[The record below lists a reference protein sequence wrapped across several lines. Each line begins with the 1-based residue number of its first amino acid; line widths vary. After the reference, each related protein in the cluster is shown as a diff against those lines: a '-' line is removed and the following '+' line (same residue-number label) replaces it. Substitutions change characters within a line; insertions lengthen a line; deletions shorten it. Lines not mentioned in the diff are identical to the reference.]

1 MRSAAP
7 FVIHIQREGGL
18 TMTVSKTT
26 KTAPG
31 LRLAKRVWRS
41 FAEAGIFAPA
51 QVSLEHQ
58 HLARRYVLRGVEA
71 GGAVAAVGH
80 YVTFAAADGQPLCY
94 LHPLD
99 AVGVNGVH
107 AVVVAQTLVRVE
119 VFRSGHTYQ
128 VLISRHSVGEVRNG
142 RRPSIETAVLFK
154 GLDGYLNLE
163 LWGRDK
169 ARAGSVLPQ
178 FYTPGGELMDFPAA
192 FESAMLA
199 ATKAAGCIG
208 CRHSHYLVA
217 DSGVCVAPREGAPTS
232 AALTTT
238 APCVQEAL

>member
-58 HLARRYVLRGVEA
+58 HLTHRYVVRGVEA
-71 GGAVAAVGH
+71 GGAVAAIGH
-80 YVTFAAADGQPLCY
+80 YVTFAGADGEPLGY

-107 AVVVAQTLVRVE
+107 AVVVAATLVRVE
-119 VFRSGHTYQ
+119 VFRTGHTYQ
-128 VLISRHSVGEVRNG
+128 VLLSKHAVGEIRNG
-142 RRPSIETAVLFK
+142 RRPSIETEVLFK

-163 LWGRDK
+163 LWGRDR
-169 ARAGSVLPQ
+169 ARAGSALPQ
-178 FYTPGGELMDFPAA
+178 FYTPGGELMEIPAA
-192 FESAMLA
+192 FESAILG
-199 ATKAAGCIG
+199 ATRGAVCIG

-217 DSGVCVAPREGAPTS
+217 DSSVPPRDRERSSVVLPVPAS
-232 AALTTT
+232 
-238 APCVQEAL
+238 CVQEALG

>member
-58 HLARRYVLRGVEA
+58 HLAQRYVVRGVEA
-71 GGAVAAVGH
+71 GGAVAQLGH
-80 YVTFAAADGQPLCY
+80 YVTFAGADGEPLGY

-107 AVVVAQTLVRVE
+107 AVVVAATLVRVE
-119 VFRSGHTYQ
+119 VFRTGHTYQ
-128 VLISRHSVGEVRNG
+128 VLISKHSVGEVRNG
-142 RRPSIETAVLFK
+142 RRPSIETEVLFK
-154 GLDGYLNLE
+154 GLDGYLELE

-169 ARAGSVLPQ
+169 ARAGELLPQ
-178 FYTPGGELMDFPAA
+178 FYTPGGELMKIPGA
-192 FESAMLA
+192 FELAMLGA
-199 ATKAAGCIG
+199 ATGACCIG
-208 CRHSHYLVA
+208 CRHSHYLV
-217 DSGVCVAPREGAPTS
+217 DGSS
-232 AALTTT
+232 AARREDGRPSAVLPVT
-238 APCVQEAL
+238 APCVQEALR

>member
-1 MRSAAP
+1 
-7 FVIHIQREGGL
+7 
-18 TMTVSKTT
+18 MTVSKTT

-58 HLARRYVLRGVEA
+58 HLAQRYVVRGVEA
-71 GGAVAAVGH
+71 GGAVAAIGH
-80 YVTFAAADGQPLCY
+80 YVTFAGTDGEPLRY

-99 AVGVNGVH
+99 SVGVNGVH

-142 RRPSIETAVLFK
+142 RRPSIETEVLFK
-154 GLDGYLNLE
+154 GLDGYVNLE

-169 ARAGSVLPQ
+169 AHAGSVPPQ
-178 FYTPGGELMDFPAA
+178 FYSPGGELMGIPAA
-192 FESAMLA
+192 FEPAMLG
-199 ATKAAGCIG
+199 ATKGACCIG
-208 CRHSHYLVA
+208 CRHSHYLV
-217 DSGVCVAPREGAPTS
+217 DGNS
-232 AALTTT
+232 AARQEDERTRAVLPVT
-238 APCVQEAL
+238 ASCVQEALR

>member
-1 MRSAAP
+1 MLSDAP

-58 HLARRYVLRGVEA
+58 HLAQRYVVRGVEA
-71 GGAVAAVGH
+71 GGAVGAIGH
-80 YVTFAAADGQPLCY
+80 YVTFAGTDGEPLRY

-99 AVGVNGVH
+99 SVGVNGVH

-128 VLISRHSVGEVRNG
+128 VLISRHTVGEVRNG
-142 RRPSIETAVLFK
+142 RRPSIQTEVLFK
-154 GLDGYLNLE
+154 GLDGYLDLE

-178 FYTPGGELMDFPAA
+178 FYRPGGELMEFPAA
-192 FESAMLA
+192 FESAMRA
-199 ATKAAGCIG
+199 ATKAACCIG

-217 DSGVCVAPREGAPTS
+217 DSGVAPREGAPTS